1 MFTGIIKE
9 TGKVINVN
17 KIRDGIEIEVSCSV
31 MIEEISEGDSV
42 CVNGVCLTVKK
53 STENSFFSDISF
65 STLSSTSF
73 KDIKPGSTVNLED
86 SLKLD
91 DRLGG
96 HFVTGHIDCITD
108 ILEIEKHGDFYRIKF
123 RSPEN
128 ILPYIAQ
135 KGSIAIEGISLTV
148 ENIED
153 MFFSV
158 VVIPYTFNN
167 TTLKSRRHGDEVN
180 LEVDL
185 IARYVS
191 RFISQIDL
199 KNIENKNINK
209 DEILKEKLI
218 KYGFYK

>member
-9 TGKVINVN
+9 TGKVIKVN
-17 KIRDGIEIEVSCSV
+17 KIRDGIEIEVSCNL
-31 MIEEISEGDSV
+31 MIKEISEGDSV

-73 KDIKPGSTVNLED
+73 KDIKPGSEVNLED
-86 SLKLD
+86 SLKLG

-96 HFVTGHIDCITD
+96 HFVTGHIDCTTD
-108 ILEIEKHGDFYRIKF
+108 MLEIEKHGDFYRIKF
-123 RSPEN
+123 RSPEK

-148 ENIED
+148 ENVED

-167 TTLKSRRHGDEVN
+167 TTLGSRRQGDEVN

-191 RFISQIDL
+191 RFISQIDP
-199 KNIENKNINK
+199 KKTENKNINK
-209 DEILKEKLI
+209 DKILKEKLI